1 MNITLTVTLAAVIV
15 LFLAVLY
22 ILYLT
27 AGVQKKLNEITSRT
41 PGEKAAPKKDEEKH
55 YREANILYVQIE
67 LTPAVYCSRGS

>member
-27 AGVQKKLNEITSRT
+27 AGVQKKN
-41 PGEKAAPKKDEEKH
+41 
-55 YREANILYVQIE
+55 
-67 LTPAVYCSRGS
+67 